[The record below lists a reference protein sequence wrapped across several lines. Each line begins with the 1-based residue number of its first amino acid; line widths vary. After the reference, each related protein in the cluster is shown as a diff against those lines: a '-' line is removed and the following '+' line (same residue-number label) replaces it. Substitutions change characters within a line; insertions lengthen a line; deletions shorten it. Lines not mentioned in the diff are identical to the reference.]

1 MLQSQKFKVKWR
13 SKQDYL
19 KTTPNFCCIGRVK
32 VFSLAGLLVVNI
44 GGKRTYAGSSWF
56 QMPSSMPAFHWEN
69 AFTGISPMNT
79 CDRPLLRVWVL
90 RRLSCC
96 WYLKWIFRRAQLGGW
111 QPERLT
117 FLRAFSSFI
126 LLFSFLFFS
135 FCSLMWESS
144 LSTRCKFCLGRWG
157 ESWLKRLSPCD
168 KCKLCR

>member
-13 SKQDYL
+13 SKQDYI

-44 GGKRTYAGSSWF
+44 GGKRTYAVSSWF

-96 WYLKWIFRRAQLGGW
+96 WYLKWDLQKGTAGGLAAWAPDIFEGFLQFYF
-111 QPERLT
+111 T
-117 FLRAFSSFI
+117 F
-126 LLFSFLFFS
+126 FFS
-135 FCSLMWESS
+135 FFFILQFNVRVQSEHQV
-144 LSTRCKFCLGRWG
+144 
-157 ESWLKRLSPCD
+157 
-168 KCKLCR
+168 